1 MKIRVFTFAAN
12 NREVI
17 SVTDGCGKL
26 LIPAEVP
33 IGAIELF
40 RRRLRDRIARPL
52 AWRRRDAR
60 ERLAELVK
68 RRHGRLRVE
77 RHVPVRSSLCR
88 RRTAGRGVVL
98 LRRALPPW
106 IPRMR

>member
-17 SVTDGCGKL
+17 SINDDRGKL
-26 LIPAEVP
+26 LIPTEVP
-33 IGAIELF
+33 VGAIKLF

-52 AWRRRDAR
+52 AWRRREAR
-60 ERLAELVK
+60 EGLAELAR

-77 RHVPVRSSLCR
+77 RHVPVRSSLRR
-88 RRTAGRGVVL
+88 RRTASRGVVL
-98 LRRALPPW
+98 RRQALPP
-106 IPRMR
+106 